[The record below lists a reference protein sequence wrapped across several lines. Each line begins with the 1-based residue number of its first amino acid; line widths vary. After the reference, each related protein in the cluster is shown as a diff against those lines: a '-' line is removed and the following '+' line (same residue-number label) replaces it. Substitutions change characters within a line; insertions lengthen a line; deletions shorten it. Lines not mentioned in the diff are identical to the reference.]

1 MSPAAEQLFSQAVN
15 MSPVQRA
22 EFLSSACEGN
32 LALRQTVENLLA
44 ENDRRNSPSV
54 TPLLDLG
61 STVPPAEFLPAGSR
75 IGRYT
80 ILKPLGMGGMGV
92 VYRARDEKLERE
104 VAIKMLSP
112 GVLLNPEGRRHFR
125 TEALALARL
134 NHPNIAAVYDAGE
147 QDGQDYIVMELV
159 PGEPLSNRLRVQ
171 SPLDIRTASQIVL
184 EVLDALREAHTQGI
198 VHRDLKPGNI
208 MINTR
213 GQAKVLDFGLARI
226 LQPDAGATQT
236 QGIAGTPMYMSPEQ
250 ALGAPVDARTDLWS
264 LGVIFY
270 ETLTGQTPFRS
281 ESTVG
286 ILHAIT
292 QSPLTHARQLRPDL
306 PPIADAIVTR
316 ALEKD
321 PGRRYQ
327 SAEEMHRDLAPLVK
341 PPDAL
346 QRPRWQ
352 QPKWMLAGFALI
364 FITAAL
370 GGWAFWRHVTER
382 RWAHNEAPAQIEAE
396 FSAWH
401 PLEAQ
406 ALLTRARLALP
417 SDPVLQQIEENDTLP
432 VSVTSDPAGA
442 AVAIQDYTLPKS
454 AWKALGTTPI
464 ASVRI
469 PKGRFRWKLAA
480 PGMPEIVLAP
490 QTGETMHFPLAN
502 IASAPASMVYVPA
515 GNFADYVV
523 FLGWLEPAPLPAY
536 YIDRTEVT
544 NRAYQQFVDAGG
556 YSNAKYWPTQIEK
569 DGHNLPW
576 DAVAADFADASG
588 RPGPAT
594 WTAGHYPEGQAD
606 YPVAGVSWYEAAAY
620 AAWAGKSLPVLSQ
633 YYRAS
638 PPDLAGPTTA
648 MSNLGGAAVAPVGT
662 FKGLG
667 PYGTVDMAGNV
678 REWIANTVDD
688 KLRFALGGSWQSAA
702 YMSNE
707 PEAFAPLDRNAGTG
721 FRCVRNLAPLPD
733 SAVRPFHRTLRDFA
747 GYKPASD
754 DVFRAYKVMYD
765 YTQTP
770 LNVKDL
776 GIVKETADWREEKI
790 VIDTAYNGERMA
802 VYLFLPKRV
811 QPPYQT
817 VLFFPSA
824 RVYFQPTDS
833 AYLGDIQFFD
843 YVVQSGRAVAY
854 PVYEDTYERR
864 LKYSMPGGSQAVA
877 LTADWYK
884 DAARTLDYLETRK
897 DIDSTRF
904 AYLGVSMGSADGVI
918 VSTLLQDRL
927 KAVVWL
933 DGGYFIEHP
942 PAGGDQADFAPRMKK
957 PVLMVNGRY
966 DYDFPL
972 DQAQNPLFNML
983 GTPAADKSHVV
994 MDTPH
999 DVTENRPLLVRSV
1012 IVWLNKYLGK
1022 ISK

>member
-1 MSPAAEQLFSQAVN
+1 MSPPEEQLFSQTVD
-15 MSPVQRA
+15 MSPEQRA
-22 EFLSSACEGN
+22 EFLAAACQGDP
-32 LALRQTVENLLA
+32 ALRQTVEMLLV
-44 ENDRRNSPSV
+44 ENDRRKSASA
-54 TPLLDLG
+54 TPLLDRNATAPPVDFPVDG
-61 STVPPAEFLPAGSR
+61 SH

-80 ILKPLGMGGMGV
+80 ILQPIGMGGMGV

-112 GVLLNPEGRRHFR
+112 GVLSNSEARRRFR
-125 TEALALARL
+125 VEALALARL
-134 NHPNIAAVYDAGE
+134 NHPHIAAVYDAGE

-159 PGEPLSNRLRVQ
+159 HGETLSNRLR
-171 SPLDIRTASQIVL
+171 SLRPLDIQTASQIVL
-184 EVLDALREAHTQGI
+184 EILDALREAHAQGV

-208 MINTR
+208 MITSR
-213 GQAKVLDFGLARI
+213 GHAKVLDFGLARM
-226 LQPDAGATQT
+226 LQADLSTTQT

-281 ESTVG
+281 DSTVG
-286 ILHAIT
+286 LLHAIT
-292 QSPLTHARQLRPDL
+292 QSPLIHVRQLRPDL
-306 PPIADAIVTR
+306 PPVADAIITR

-321 PGRRYQ
+321 PGKRYQ
-327 SAEEMHRDLAPLVK
+327 SAEEMYRDLARLVTPLEVA
-341 PPDAL
+341 PG
-346 QRPRWQ
+346 PRWQ
-352 QPKWMLAGFALI
+352 QPKWMLGGFALI
-364 FITAAL
+364 LIATAL
-370 GGWAFWRHVTER
+370 GGWGLWRHVAER
-382 RWAHNEAPAQIEAE
+382 HWARVEAPAQIEAE
-396 FSAWH
+396 LAAWH
-401 PLEAQ
+401 SLEAQ
-406 ALLTRARLALP
+406 ALLARAQKALP
-417 SDPVLQQIEENDTLP
+417 SDPALQQIEENDTLL
-432 VSVTSDPAGA
+432 VAVTSDPTGA
-442 AVAIQDYTLPKS
+442 TVAIQDYTLPQS
-454 AWKALGTTPI
+454 SWNILGTTPLANI
-464 ASVRI
+464 RI
-469 PKGRFRWKLAA
+469 PKARFRWKLTV
-480 PGMPEIVLAP
+480 PGGQESILAP
-490 QTGETMHFPLAN
+490 QTDEAMHFQLAN
-502 IASAPASMVYVPA
+502 SASAPVGMVYVPP
-515 GNFADYVV
+515 GNFADYVA
-523 FLGWLEPAPLPAY
+523 FLGWLAPAPLPAF

-556 YSNAKYWPTQIEK
+556 YSNAKYWPAQMEK
-569 DGHNLPW
+569 DGHNL
-576 DAVAADFADASG
+576 AVAADFTDASG

-594 WTAGHYPEGQAD
+594 WTAGHYPEGRAD

-638 PPDLAGPTTA
+638 PPDLTGPTAA
-648 MSNLGGAAVAPVGT
+648 MSNLGGSSVAPVGT

-678 REWIANTVDD
+678 REWIANIVDD

-707 PEAFAPLDRNAGTG
+707 PEAFSPLDRSVGTG
-721 FRCVRNLAPLPD
+721 FRCVSNLGPLPD
-733 SAVRPFHRTLRDFA
+733 AAVKPFHRTLRDFSA
-747 GYKPASD
+747 YKPSSD

-765 YTQTP
+765 YAKTP
-770 LNVKDL
+770 LNPQDL
-776 GIVKETADWREEKI
+776 GIVKETADWREEKV
-790 VIDTAYNGERMA
+790 VIGTAYNGERMA

-811 QPPYQT
+811 KPPYQT

-824 RVYFQPTDS
+824 RVYFQPADS
-833 AYLGDIQFFD
+833 VYLGDMQFFD

-854 PVYEDTYERR
+854 PVYQDTYERR

-877 LTADWYK
+877 LTANWYK
-884 DAARTLDYLETRK
+884 DAGRTLDYLVTRK
-897 DIDSTRF
+897 DIDSSRF
-904 AYLGVSMGSADGVI
+904 AYLGVSMGAADGVI

-972 DQAQNPLFNML
+972 DQSQTPLFNML

-999 DVTENRPLLVRSV
+999 DVTENRPVLVHSV
-1012 IVWLNKYLGK
+1012 ITWLNKYLGK
-1022 ISK
+1022 ISE

>member
-1 MSPAAEQLFSQAVN
+1 MSPPAERLFSQAVDL
-15 MSPVQRA
+15 SPEQRA
-22 EFLSSACEGN
+22 EFLASACEGN
-32 LALRQTVENLLA
+32 PALRQTVEALLA
-44 ENDRRNSPSV
+44 ESDRRSNASD
-54 TPLLDLG
+54 TPLLDRNA
-61 STVPPAEFLPAGSR
+61 TAPPVDYLADGSR

-80 ILKPLGMGGMGV
+80 ILQPIGMGGMGV

-112 GVLLNPEGRRHFR
+112 GVLSNSEVRRRFR
-125 TEALALARL
+125 VEALALARL
-134 NHPNIAAVYDAGE
+134 NHPHIAAVYDAGE

-159 PGEPLSNRLRVQ
+159 HGETLWNLLR
-171 SPLDIRTASQIVL
+171 SHGPLDIQTASQIVL
-184 EVLDALREAHTQGI
+184 EVLDALREAHAQGI

-208 MINTR
+208 MITSR
-213 GQAKVLDFGLARI
+213 GQAKVLDFGLARM
-226 LQPDAGATQT
+226 LQADPSATQT

-250 ALGAPVDARTDLWS
+250 ALGTPIDARTDLWS

-270 ETLTGQTPFRS
+270 EILTGQPPFRS
-281 ESTVG
+281 ESTLG
-286 ILHAIT
+286 LLRAIT

-321 PGRRYQ
+321 PAKRYQ

-341 PPDAL
+341 PPEAVS
-346 QRPRWQ
+346 RPRWQ
-352 QPKWMLAGFALI
+352 QPKWMVAGFALI
-364 FITAAL
+364 LIATAL
-370 GGWAFWRHVTER
+370 GGWLLWRHVAER
-382 RWAHNEAPAQIEAE
+382 RWARLEAPAQIEAE

-406 ALLTRARLALP
+406 ELLARAQKALP
-417 SDPVLQQIEENDTLP
+417 SDPVLQQIEEKNTLL
-432 VSVTSDPAGA
+432 VAVTSEPAGA
-442 AVAIQDYTLPKS
+442 TVAIQDYVLPQS
-454 AWKALGTTPI
+454 PWKTLGTTPLTKI
-464 ASVRI
+464 RI
-469 PKGRFRWKLAA
+469 PKAQFRWKLTAPGGQETILAPPTDEAMNFPLTAITAA
-480 PGMPEIVLAP
+480 PAGMA
-490 QTGETMHFPLAN
+490 
-502 IASAPASMVYVPA
+502 YVPA
-515 GNFADYVV
+515 GNFGDYVA
-523 FLGWLEPAPLPAY
+523 FLGWLAPTPLPAF

-544 NRAYQQFVDAGG
+544 NRAYQQFVDASG
-556 YSNAKYWPTQIEK
+556 YSNAKYWPEQIEK
-569 DGHNLPW
+569 DDHPIPW
-576 DAVAADFADASG
+576 STIVADFSDASG

-606 YPVAGVSWYEAAAY
+606 YPVAGVSWYEASAY
-620 AAWAGKSLPVLSQ
+620 AAWAGKTLPVLSQ
-633 YYRAS
+633 YFRAS
-638 PPDLAGPTTA
+638 PPDLTGPTAT
-648 MSNLGGAAVAPVGT
+648 MSNLGGASVAPVGT

-667 PYGTVDMAGNV
+667 PYGTLDMAGNV

-707 PEAFAPLDRNAGTG
+707 PEAFSPLDRSASTG
-721 FRCVRNLAPLPD
+721 FRCVRNLGPLPD
-733 SAVRPFHRTLRDFA
+733 SAVKPFHRTLRDFS

-765 YTQTP
+765 YVKTP
-770 LNVKDL
+770 LNPQDL
-776 GIVKETADWREEKI
+776 GIVKETADWREEKV

-802 VYLFLPKRV
+802 IYLFLPKRV

-824 RVYFQPTDS
+824 RVYFQPPDS
-833 AYLGDIQFFD
+833 ADLGDIQFFD

-864 LKYSMPGGSQAVA
+864 LKYSMPGGSQAVV

-897 DIDSTRF
+897 DIDSNRF
-904 AYLGVSMGSADGVI
+904 AYLGVSMGAADGVI

-942 PAGGDQADFAPRMKK
+942 DPGGDQADFAPRMTK

-972 DQAQNPLFNML
+972 DQAQAPLFNML
-983 GTPAADKSHVV
+983 GTPASDKSHVV

-999 DVTENRPLLVRSV
+999 DVTENRPVLVHSV
-1012 IVWLNKYLGK
+1012 IAWLNKYLGK
-1022 ISK
+1022 IAE

>member
-1 MSPAAEQLFSQAVN
+1 MSSPAEQLFSQAID
-15 MSPVQRA
+15 MSPEQRA
-22 EFLSSACEGN
+22 EFLAAACQGDP
-32 LALRQTVENLLA
+32 ALRQTVETLLV
-44 ENDRRNSPSV
+44 ENDRRENPSV
-54 TPLLDLG
+54 TPLLD
-61 STVPPAEFLPAGSR
+61 SNATAPPVDFLADGSR

-80 ILKPLGMGGMGV
+80 IVQPIGMGGMGV

-112 GVLLNPEGRRHFR
+112 GVLSNSEARRRFR
-125 TEALALARL
+125 IEALALARL
-134 NHPNIAAVYDAGE
+134 NHPHIAAVYDAGE

-159 PGEPLSNRLRVQ
+159 HGETLSNRLR
-171 SPLDIRTASQIVL
+171 SRGPLDIYTASQIVL
-184 EVLDALREAHTQGI
+184 EVLDALREAHAQGV

-208 MINTR
+208 MVNSR
-213 GQAKVLDFGLARI
+213 GHAKVLDFGLARI
-226 LQPDAGATQT
+226 LQADPSATQT

-250 ALGAPVDARTDLWS
+250 ALGTPVDARTDLWS

-270 ETLTGQTPFRS
+270 ETLTGQPPFRS
-281 ESTVG
+281 ESTLG
-286 ILHAIT
+286 LLRAIT

-306 PPIADAIVTR
+306 PPIADAILTR

-321 PGRRYQ
+321 PGKRYQ
-327 SAEEMHRDLAPLVK
+327 SAEEMHRDLASLVK
-341 PPDAL
+341 PPEAVA
-346 QRPRWQ
+346 RPRWQ

-364 FITAAL
+364 LVAAAI
-370 GGWAFWRHVTER
+370 GGWVLWRHVAEQ
-382 RWAHNEAPAQIEAE
+382 RWARDEAPAQIEAE

-406 ALLTRARLALP
+406 ALLARAQKALP
-417 SDPVLQQIEENDTLP
+417 SDPVLQQIEEKNTLL
-432 VSVTSDPAGA
+432 VTVTSDPAGA
-442 AVAIQDYTLPKS
+442 TVAIQDYVLPQSPWKTLGP
-454 AWKALGTTPI
+454 TPLTKI
-464 ASVRI
+464 RI
-469 PKGRFRWKLAA
+469 PKAQFRWKLTA
-480 PGMPEIVLAP
+480 PGGQETILAP
-490 QTGETMHFPLAN
+490 PTDEAMNFPLAR
-502 IASAPASMVYVPA
+502 ISAAPAGMAYVPA

-523 FLGWLEPAPLPAY
+523 FLGWLAPAPLPAF

-556 YSNAKYWPTQIEK
+556 YSNAKYWPVQIEK
-569 DGHNLPW
+569 DGRSIPW
-576 DAVAADFADASG
+576 SVVAADFTDASG

-606 YPVAGVSWYEAAAY
+606 NPVAGVSWYEAAAY

-638 PPDLAGPTTA
+638 PPELTGPTAA
-648 MSNLGGAAVAPVGT
+648 MSNLGGSAVAPVGT

-667 PYGTVDMAGNV
+667 PYGTLDMAGNV

-688 KLRFALGGSWQSAA
+688 QLRFALGGSWQSAA

-707 PEAFAPLDRNAGTG
+707 PEAFSPLDRTAGTG
-721 FRCVRNLAPLPD
+721 FRCVRNLGPLPD
-733 SAVRPFHRTLRDFA
+733 SAVRPFHRTLRDFSA
-747 GYKPASD
+747 YKPASD

-765 YTQTP
+765 YIKTP
-770 LNVKDL
+770 LTPQDL

-802 VYLFLPKRV
+802 IYLFLPKRV

-824 RVYFQPTDS
+824 RVYFQPPDS
-833 AYLGDIQFFD
+833 ADLGDIQFFD

-864 LKYSMPGGSQAVA
+864 LKYSMPGGSQALA

-884 DAARTLDYLETRK
+884 DAARTLDFLETRK
-897 DIDSTRF
+897 DIDSSRL
-904 AYLGVSMGSADGVI
+904 AYLGVSMGAADGVI

-972 DQAQNPLFNML
+972 DQAQTPLFNML
-983 GTPAADKSHVV
+983 GTTASDKSHVV

-999 DVTENRPLLVRSV
+999 DVTENRPVLVHSV
-1012 IVWLNKYLGK
+1012 IAWLNKYLGK
-1022 ISK
+1022 ISE